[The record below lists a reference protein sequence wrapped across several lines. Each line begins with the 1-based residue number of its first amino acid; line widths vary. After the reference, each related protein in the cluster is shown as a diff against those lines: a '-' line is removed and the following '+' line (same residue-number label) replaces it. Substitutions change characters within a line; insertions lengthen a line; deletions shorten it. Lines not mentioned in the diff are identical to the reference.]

1 MSPNVPCP
9 FKMWDRHGILLGLPY
24 YTDQV
29 ALSQDVDYP
38 ALCIFSTV
46 SGKKSS
52 MLLIH
57 GLSSLILNAILMG
70 FEWDTVG

>member
-1 MSPNVPCP
+1 MHLNFKSILSTKPPNT
-9 FKMWDRHGILLGLPY
+9 HEI
-24 YTDQV
+24 DQV
-29 ALSQDVDYP
+29 PLSQDVDYP

-46 SGKKSS
+46 SGRKSS